1 MKIFQKKNSAAGPE
15 EQPKSAKILFT
26 AANALFIA
34 SLLGAQFLP
43 SSPKV
48 ETILPFI
55 ITLLLIE
62 AVFLFKH
69 FIFRKRADS
78 AITSIIY
85 GFLLVW
91 LIFTRFGFAHPVLVP
106 NPENVL
112 NIFVLNRKDMV
123 DGLFSSMKILFIGI
137 AFALA
142 LGIFLGL
149 FVGYIKGL
157 RETFLPITKVIS
169 TIPPLV
175 YTPYVVAVMPT
186 FYAASIFVIFS
197 AVFWPTFMSMIAR
210 VGNVDKKIIDSARG
224 MNVSTPTMLF
234 KIILPYSLPDV
245 IARLSTSLTSAM
257 LCLTGAEMLGASAG
271 LGYFV
276 KKFSDYADYTRV
288 IAGIIY
294 IAVVVTILNL
304 LVELLQKKVIK
315 WKY

>member
-1 MKIFQKKNSAAGPE
+1 MKISFV
-15 EQPKSAKILFT
+15 I
-26 AANALFIA
+26 ANALFLATLA
-34 SLLGAQFLP
+34 SVWILP

-48 ETILPFI
+48 DTVVPFVV
-55 ITLLLIE
+55 TLFLIE

-69 FIFRKRADS
+69 FMFKKRADS
-78 AITSIIY
+78 AISSILY
-85 GFLLVW
+85 AFLLVW
-91 LIFTRFGFAHPVLVP
+91 MIFTRFGLSHPVLVP
-106 NPENVL
+106 NPENVFD
-112 NIFVLNRKDMV
+112 IFVVNRKDMI

-137 AFALA
+137 AFALV

-169 TIPPLV
+169 TVPPLV

-186 FYAASIFVIFS
+186 FYSASIFVIFS

-210 VGNVDKKIIDSARG
+210 VGSVDKKIIESARG

-234 KIILPYSLPDV
+234 KIILSYSLPDV

-304 LVELLQKKVIK
+304 FVELLQKKVIK